1 MASLLTLQV
10 YLDQA
15 KKESESDTKAAGVR
29 QRAELQKL
37 IKTAGVLRK
46 QILANHKKTVSEEEV
61 KAVEAVVEA
70 VEEDKS
76 VVEVKEEPV
85 EIKEEPTKKKKSQ
98 QKKVKAK

>member
-1 MASLLTLQV
+1 MASLISLQV

-15 KKESESDTKAAGVR
+15 KVESESDTKAAGVR

-46 QILANHKKTVSEEEV
+46 QILANHKKIVSEEEV
-61 KAVEAVVEA
+61 KAVEAVIEA
-70 VEEDKS
+70 VEEDKA
-76 VVEVKEEPV
+76 VVEVKEEPA
-85 EIKEEPTKKKKSQ
+85 KKKKSQ